1 MQSLDSLRQD
11 EHQQMQMQQ
20 QLSQQLQQQQAQ
32 LAQAQRLAQ
41 QQAQLQSHQQWL
53 QQQQQYGQYQSS
65 TSQPM
70 PSIPARV
77 EQNSLKALLGSSSTS
92 AHPLGSQP
100 KQVPPVRLYQV
111 IPIHVIPLYLSM
123 FTVVNTD

>member
-32 LAQAQRLAQ
+32 LAEAQRLAQ

-53 QQQQQYGQYQSS
+53 QQQQYGQYQSS

-100 KQVPPVRLYQV
+100 KQVLPVRLYQV

-123 FTVVNTD
+123 STVVNTD